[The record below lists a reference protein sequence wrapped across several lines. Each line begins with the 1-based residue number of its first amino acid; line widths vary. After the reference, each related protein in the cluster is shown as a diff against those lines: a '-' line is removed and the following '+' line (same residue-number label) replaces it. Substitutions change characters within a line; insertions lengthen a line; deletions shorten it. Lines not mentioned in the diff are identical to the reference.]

1 MMSKWIYF
9 VFMTLALVGCNSSLN
24 EGIDQA
30 SIEDAQKGCQGAD
43 CAICEL
49 PWGGK
54 LASGQSMDTV
64 YSKSIVTCSEECSEK
79 TVKLSCNEGV
89 LTATSALGE
98 ILDPALGVFPK
109 CYKQRCDCTHN
120 GIVVEDGAEKDFFKL
135 SSTSCTTQCESRK
148 LRCRSGKMEDVKEP
162 ANLTLTQTFKHPSCT
177 YSACA
182 NCITPWGSSVNH
194 GATTASFSVP
204 EVNCG
209 QTCASSLKTLTCSNG
224 ALSGADLTVFKN
236 GSCTPKVCSNCNLP
250 SGDILQHGTT
260 TPAYSTDKSTCTTS
274 CNDFKLN
281 LTCNNGT
288 VTGGNPTVHK
298 FVSCVP
304 QNCLTCTM
312 PCGGTVTSG
321 GFSYCYKS
329 NKPASC
335 GLTCLAERTQFQCD
349 NGIVKNTDGSLATEA
364 VKTQYNMSSC
374 SDIAACSSCSLPD
387 GRSVIDGTKVTF
399 FKANQVSCGQ
409 QCFSSTNSASLT
421 CSNGNF
427 ANKAL
432 YPDFDSISC
441 EQNCSTG
448 TAGNNG
454 VGNVEGDGGGA
465 PRHLCQLPWRGGVVT
480 HLTRVT
486 AYSRMSVTAGQK
498 CSSYKSV
505 IQCNGVRGLWT
516 GGAAYIYPS
525 CVEE

>member
-1 MMSKWIYF
+1 MSKWIYF